1 MKDVTYGKFVCTIR
15 PEKKE
20 TYRTW
25 FVVGGN
31 KINYPGKVATPTA
44 EMLVAKLLF
53 NSVISTQGAR
63 FMTMDI
69 ANFYLMTPLK
79 RPEYVKIKL
88 SDIPEEIIVKYKLH
102 DLANADGSV
111 YIEANR
117 GMYGL
122 PQLGLIA
129 NELLE
134 ERLNKHGY
142 QQSKLVPGLWKHDKR
157 PIQFTLVVD
166 DFGVK
171 YTRQEDVEHL
181 KSVIE
186 RDYTVTADWTGNRY
200 IGITLDWDYNRQ
212 QVHLSMPN

>member
-1 MKDVTYGKFVCTIR
+1 MIR

-20 TYRTW
+20 THCTR

-53 NSVISTQGAR
+53 NSIISTHGAQ

-102 DLANADGSV
+102 NLENADGSV

-134 ERLNKHGY
+134 KQLNRHGY
-142 QQSKLVPGLWKHDKR
+142 WQSKLVPGLWKHDTR

-171 YTRQEDVEHL
+171 YTQQEDVEHL

-200 IGITLDWDYNRQ
+200 IGITLDWDYKQ
-212 QVHLSMPN
+212 